1 MGNIIGDIMGEDV
14 VVLDDRGRVLIPR
27 KYRLLLRLKPKTR
40 LKIRVAEGAI
50 MLEPEIPKP
59 KTVKSGRKWGK
70 EAFLDA
76 GEATFGEY

>member
-1 MGNIIGDIMGEDV
+1 MGEDV